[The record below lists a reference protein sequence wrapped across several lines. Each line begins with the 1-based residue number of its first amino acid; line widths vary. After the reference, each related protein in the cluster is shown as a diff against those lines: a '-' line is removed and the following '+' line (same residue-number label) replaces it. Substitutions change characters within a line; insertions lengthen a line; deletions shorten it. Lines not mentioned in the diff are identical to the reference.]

1 MVGNQRQMLQQVQ
14 QMQKQMLKIQEAL
27 GSETVEGTAGGAVT
41 VTITGHLKV
50 TAVQVAPDA
59 VDPNDVAMLE
69 ELLTTAVNDAITKA
83 QELAAKR
90 MEPLTGG
97 LQGMGLPPG
106 LI

>member
-1 MVGNQRQMLQQVQ
+1 MMGNQRQMLQQVQ

-27 GSETVEGTAGGAVT
+27 GSETVDGSAGGAVT

-50 TAVQVAPDA
+50 TAIHVAPDA
-59 VDPNDVAMLE
+59 VDPNDVTMLE

-83 QELAAKR
+83 QEMAAKR

-106 LI
+106 LF

>member
-1 MVGNQRQMLQQVQ
+1 MMGNQRQMLQQVQ

-27 GSETVEGTAGGAVT
+27 GNETVDGSAGGAVT
-41 VTITGHLKV
+41 VTMTGHLKV
-50 TAVQVAPDA
+50 TAIHVAPDA
-59 VDPNDVAMLE
+59 VDPNDVAILE

-83 QELAAKR
+83 QEMAAKR

-106 LI
+106 LF